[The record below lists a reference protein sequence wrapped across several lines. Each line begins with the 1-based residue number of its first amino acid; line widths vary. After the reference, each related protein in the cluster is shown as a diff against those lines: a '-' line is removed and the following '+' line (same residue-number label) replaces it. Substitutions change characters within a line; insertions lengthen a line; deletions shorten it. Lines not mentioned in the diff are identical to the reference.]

1 MYDNII
7 CHNEDIVI
15 QDIKSLEK
23 KIAFVYTRWVVKLQV
38 FYLLSYIFLMKK
50 LTKVIMSLGLF
61 SALIVI
67 AWCTSSSQDDNTNN
81 LALAEC
87 LTAKGVTMYGT
98 NRCPHCQNQKSAFG
112 YEAFTKV
119 NFVDC
124 DKQKNICG
132 LEGITGYPT
141 WKFPNG
147 TELQGEQDLETLA
160 AQAWCLAAFSGSGQ
174 VVESTGNTE
183 VVSGTT
189 TVMTGSEIST
199 TGTSTG
205 N

>member
-1 MYDNII
+1 
-7 CHNEDIVI
+7 
-15 QDIKSLEK
+15 
-23 KIAFVYTRWVVKLQV
+23 
-38 FYLLSYIFLMKK
+38 
-50 LTKVIMSLGLF
+50 MSLSILT
-61 SALIVI
+61 AVLVI
-67 AWCTSSSQDDNTNN
+67 SGCTSSSSDSSNN

-124 DKQKNICG
+124 DKQKNVCG

-160 AQAWCLAAFSGSGQ
+160 AQAGCLAAFSGDVAPVTDMTGTIDVTSGEVEVLTGTTGEQ
-174 VVESTGNTE
+174 ATVVTGN
-183 VVSGTT
+183 
-189 TVMTGSEIST
+189 
-199 TGTSTG
+199 
-205 N
+205 

>member
-1 MYDNII
+1 
-7 CHNEDIVI
+7 
-15 QDIKSLEK
+15 
-23 KIAFVYTRWVVKLQV
+23 
-38 FYLLSYIFLMKK
+38 MKK

-61 SALIVI
+61 SVLIVVS
-67 AWCTSSSQDDNTNN
+67 WCTSSSQDDSTNN

-87 LTAKGVTMYGT
+87 LTAKWVTMYGT

-124 DKQKNICG
+124 DKQKNVCG

-160 AQAWCLAAFSGSGQ
+160 AQAWCLAAFSGDVVTGSDNSGS
-174 VVESTGNTE
+174 VD
-183 VVSGTT
+183 
-189 TVMTGSEIST
+189 MTGSNT
-199 TGTSTG
+199 TDMNSGEVIVMSGTEDTVATG

>member
-1 MYDNII
+1 M
-7 CHNEDIVI
+7 
-15 QDIKSLEK
+15 KTAS
-23 KIAFVYTRWVVKLQV
+23 
-38 FYLLSYIFLMKK
+38 LLSFFSSLIVMKN
-50 LTKVIMSLGLF
+50 LTKTLLSFSILVAVLVISG
-61 SALIVI
+61 
-67 AWCTSSSQDDNTNN
+67 CSSSSSESSNN

-124 DKQKNICG
+124 DKQKNVCG

-160 AQAWCLAAFSGSGQ
+160 AQAGCLAAFSG
-174 VVESTGNTE
+174 E
-183 VVSGTT
+183 VVPSADMSGSTD
-189 TVMTGSEIST
+189 MTSGEIEIM
-199 TGTSTG
+199 TGTSGTQVTVVTG